1 MQVETK
7 TMGVV
12 EVSDE
17 QVVHIPAGLLGFAD
31 YHDFVLIDSKLKPLI
46 WLQSL
51 EESALAFLLIDPF
64 IIREDY
70 EADIDDE
77 DLAKI
82 GIKDPS
88 EVLLLAIIT
97 AQEGSPATANLRGP
111 LIINKRNHECMQ
123 AVLSDS
129 KWQTKHDIIAS
140 LSQQQEA
147 K

>member
-1 MQVETK
+1 MQVKTK

-12 EVSDE
+12 EVSEE
-17 QVVHIPAGLLGFAD
+17 QVVHISAGLLGFAD
-31 YHDFVLIDSKLKPLI
+31 YHDFVLIDSKVKPLV

-64 IIREDY
+64 IIRKDY

-77 DLAKI
+77 ELAKI

-88 EVLLLAIIT
+88 DVLLMAIIT
-97 AQEGSPATANLRGP
+97 AQEGSPVTANLRGP
-111 LIINKRNHECMQ
+111 LVINKRNHECMQ
-123 AVLSDS
+123 AILSDS
-129 KWQTKHDIIAS
+129 KWMTKHDILAS
-140 LSQQQEA
+140 LAQKEA